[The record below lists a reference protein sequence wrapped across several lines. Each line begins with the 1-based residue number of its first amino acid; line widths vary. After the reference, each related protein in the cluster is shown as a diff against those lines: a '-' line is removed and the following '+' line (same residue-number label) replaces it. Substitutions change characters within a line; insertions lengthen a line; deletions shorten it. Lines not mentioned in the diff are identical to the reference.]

1 MQREGRE
8 RFIINS
14 IFQELLREIFA
25 AGSFGMK
32 LSNKYKMKL
41 ELQERK

>member
-1 MQREGRE
+1 MHREGRE
-8 RFIINS
+8 LIINS
-14 IFQELLREIFA
+14 TFQELLREIFA
-25 AGSFGMK
+25 AGNFRMK